1 MGHMTKRMI
10 VGALLALG
18 ANASFAGALTTVWGE
33 KIDETN
39 AWREYPR
46 PQMVRA
52 NWTNLNGWWDYAITT
67 NTPNG
72 IVKEAQKGRIL
83 VPFAFESPLSGVG
96 RLIGPAERMI
106 YRKTLTLDPKPGRRI
121 LLNFEAVDYSTQVFL
136 NGEEVTDVPHEGGC
150 LPFSV
155 DLTPF
160 AKKGANALEVRVW
173 DPTESQYG
181 GRGKQSF
188 NPSGCFYTR
197 VSGIWQTVWLEE
209 VPEAYIKDYKV
220 VADIDKSEVRLE
232 VKVEGEGE
240 QRMKISAFDP
250 HGKKVGD
257 FTPLS
262 TSTFS
267 LHLNGF
273 ACWSPEHPNLYTFV
287 ATFGEDRIEGYFAM
301 RKFATAEDRNG
312 DRRFTL
318 NNEFYFPLG
327 TLDQGWWPDGL
338 LTPPSEAAMEHDIKT
353 LKACGFNMMRK
364 HIKVEPRRYYA
375 LCDKLGILVWQ
386 DLPSGFRDRA
396 YEDQDFARLRYGFSR
411 QELKGMIDHL
421 QKVPS
426 IVTWVPYNE
435 GWGQP
440 GADLTRE
447 TLRWTRRYD
456 PTRLVNGP
464 SGWNDWEGGKYWK
477 RTMHDWKGGYQT
489 APTCLDADGK
499 SSSDIVDFHSY
510 PGPAMPGAGG
520 GRVSFLGEFGG
531 LGLKVSGH
539 LWNETNAWGYADTGK
554 VTDRT
559 ENQNHYLELWTKV
572 ADLATHGLAG
582 AVYTQTTDVELEI
595 NGLMTYD
602 RKVLKYDAPALKAAH
617 DQVVKTA
624 LATAAKGWLFETKA
638 FAGGKAKVALANPGK
653 YHLWVRT
660 AAGQPSDQPVRVM
673 VNGRE
678 VGAYGESCR
687 EAVWHDC
694 GDIDITTMPTE
705 IALVGDQATA
715 RVTDVF
721 FNPGG
726 DPTRPPRDAENEAVW
741 RRPLLGLK

>member
-1 MGHMTKRMI
+1 MLMH
-10 VGALLALG
+10 LL
-18 ANASFAGALTTVWGE
+18 FAAALTTAWGE
-33 KIDETN
+33 KVNADN

-67 NTPNG
+67 NSANG
-72 IVKEAQKGRIL
+72 LVSEVQKGRIL

-106 YRKTLTLDPKPGRRI
+106 YRKTLTLDPKPGRRT
-121 LLNFEAVDYSTQVFL
+121 LLNFEAVDYSAQVFL

-155 DLTPF
+155 DLTPY
-160 AKKGANALEVRVW
+160 AKAGENALEVRVW

-188 NPSGCFYTR
+188 SPSGCFYTR

-209 VPEAYIKDYKV
+209 VPEAYIRDYKV
-220 VADIDKSEVRLE
+220 TSDIDNSTVIFEFDLAGRGDVE
-232 VKVEGEGE
+232 VKVEGVLQSGE
-240 QRMKISAFDP
+240 SSESGEVVVRIPNAE
-250 HGKKVGD
+250 
-257 FTPLS
+257 L
-262 TSTFS
+262 
-267 LHLNGF
+267 
-273 ACWSPEHPNLYTFV
+273 WSPENPKLYEFT
-287 ATFGEDRIEGYFAM
+287 AKYGKDEIRGYFAM
-301 RKFATAEDRNG
+301 RKFSKAEDRNG
-312 DRRFTL
+312 NLRFTL
-318 NNEFYFPLG
+318 NNEFCFPLG

-338 LTPPSEAAMEHDIKT
+338 LTPPSEAAMEHDIRT
-353 LKACGFNMMRK
+353 LKECGFNMMRK

-396 YEDQDFARLRYGFSR
+396 YEDQTFARQRYGFSR
-411 QELKGMIDHL
+411 QELKDMIDHL

-426 IVTWVPYNE
+426 IVVWVPYNE

-447 TLRWTRRYD
+447 TLRWVRRYD

-477 RTMHDWKGGYQT
+477 RTMHDWKGGFQN
-489 APTCLDADGK
+489 APKCLDADGRP
-499 SSSDIVDFHSY
+499 SSDIVDLHAY
-510 PGPAMPGAGG
+510 PGPGMPDAGG

-531 LGLKVSGH
+531 LGLKIPGH
-539 LWNETNAWGYADTGK
+539 LWNETNSWGYADTGK

-559 ENQNHYLELWTKV
+559 ENQNHYLELWAKV
-572 ADLATHGLAG
+572 ADLAKHGLAG

-602 RKVLKYDAPALKAAH
+602 RKVLKYDAATLKAAH
-617 DQVVKTA
+617 DKVVKAALETA
-624 LATAAKGWLFETKA
+624 TKG
-638 FAGGKAKVALANPGK
+638 G
-653 YHLWVRT
+653 
-660 AAGQPSDQPVRVM
+660 S
-673 VNGRE
+673 
-678 VGAYGESCR
+678 
-687 EAVWHDC
+687 
-694 GDIDITTMPTE
+694 I
-705 IALVGDQATA
+705 LV
-715 RVTDVF
+715 
-721 FNPGG
+721 
-726 DPTRPPRDAENEAVW
+726 
-741 RRPLLGLK
+741 K

>member
-1 MGHMTKRMI
+1 MLVH
-10 VGALLALG
+10 LLMA
-18 ANASFAGALTTVWGE
+18 AALTTTWGE
-33 KIDETN
+33 KIDESN

-67 NTPNG
+67 NSANG
-72 IVKEAQKGRIL
+72 LVSEVQKGRIL
-83 VPFAFESPLSGVG
+83 VPFAFESPISGVG
-96 RLIGPAERMI
+96 RLIGSGERMI
-106 YRKTLTLDPKPGRRI
+106 YRKALTLDPKPGRRI

-160 AKKGANALEVRVW
+160 AKKGDNALEVRVW

-188 NPSGCFYTR
+188 RPSGCFYTR

-209 VPEAYIKDYKV
+209 VPEAYIRDYKV
-220 VADIDKSEVRLE
+220 SPDIDKGLVWFEFDVSKPVYADTPVVR
-232 VKVEGEGE
+232 VSVEGVE
-240 QRMKISAFDP
+240 ATA
-250 HGKKVGD
+250 VGGFRVAVPLPKDFVCWTPENPKLYD
-257 FTPLS
+257 FT
-262 TSTFS
+262 
-267 LHLNGF
+267 
-273 ACWSPEHPNLYTFV
+273 
-287 ATFGEDRIEGYFAM
+287 ATCGDDKIEGYFAM

-312 DRRFTL
+312 DLRFTL

-338 LTPPSEAAMEHDIKT
+338 LTPPSEAAMEHDIRT
-353 LKACGFNMMRK
+353 LKDCGFNMMRK

-375 LCDKLGILVWQ
+375 LCDRLGILVWQ

-396 YEDQDFARLRYGFSR
+396 YEDQAFARQRYGFSR

-426 IVTWVPYNE
+426 IVVWVPYNE

-477 RTMHDWKGGYQT
+477 RTMFDWKGGFRN
-489 APTCLDADGK
+489 APQCRDADGRV
-499 SSSDIVDFHSY
+499 SCDIVDLHAY
-510 PGPAMPGAGG
+510 PGPGMPGAGG

-531 LGLKVSGH
+531 LGLKVPGH
-539 LWNETNAWGYADTGK
+539 LWNETNSWGYADTGK

-559 ENQNHYLELWTKV
+559 ENQNHYLELWAKV
-572 ADLATHGLAG
+572 ADLSKHGLAG

-602 RKVLKYDAPALKAAH
+602 RKVLKYDAATLKAAH
-617 DQVVKTA
+617 GKVVKTA
-624 LATAAKGWLFETKA
+624 LETAAKGWLFETKA
-638 FAGGKAKVALANPGK
+638 FADGKAKVTLAKPGK
-653 YHLWVRT
+653 YRCWVRT
-660 AAGQPSDQPVRVM
+660 CAGQSSDKPVRVT
-673 VNGRE
+673 VNGHE
-678 VGAYGESCR
+678 AGAFGESCR

-694 GDIDITTMPTE
+694 GDIDIATMPAE
-705 IALVGDQATA
+705 IALDGDNAAA
-715 RVTDVF
+715 RVMDIF

-726 DPTRPPRDAENEAVW
+726 DVTRPPRDAENEAVW
-741 RRPLLGLK
+741 RRPILVK